1 MTRVSTIN
9 TIGRTAVVALGGN
22 AISDPSSDNGIAS
35 QFAHTR
41 KSMVGVIELIH
52 KGYRLAITHGNGPQV
67 GESMLRMERA
77 LDVCP
82 PRPLG
87 VVVADTQG
95 GIGYMIEQ
103 SLLNGLRW
111 QGITKHV
118 VTLVTQVVV
127 DQNDP
132 EMLNPS
138 KYVGKAYTKSE
149 AERLGDQHDW
159 LIREDAGRGHRR
171 VVGSPI
177 PLAIV
182 NKIAIRQ
189 LLDRDY
195 VVICSGGG
203 GIPVFVMANGFYEGV
218 DAVIDKDRSAA
229 ILARD
234 IGAQDLFILTAVEK
248 VTLNYGKPNRQDLD
262 RLSIAEAKQYLGEG
276 QFPPGNMGPK
286 IEAAIH
292 FLESGGER
300 ALISSVEA
308 VIDAVH
314 GETGTWIYPD

>member
-1 MTRVSTIN
+1 
-9 TIGRTAVVALGGN
+9 
-22 AISDPSSDNGIAS
+22 
-35 QFAHTR
+35 
-41 KSMVGVIELIH
+41 MVH

-67 GESMLRMERA
+67 GESMLRMERT

-87 VVVADTQG
+87 VLVADTQG

-111 QGITKHV
+111 QGITKPV

-138 KYVGKAYTKSE
+138 KFIGKAYTQKE
-149 AERLGDQHDW
+149 AEKLGDKHDW
-159 LIREDAGRGHRR
+159 LIREDEGRGFRR
-171 VVGSPI
+171 VVGSPK

-182 NKIAIRQ
+182 NKAAIRQ
-189 LLDRDY
+189 LLDLDY
-195 VVICSGGG
+195 VVICAGGG
-203 GIPVFVMANGFYEGV
+203 GIPVFIMANGFYEGV
-218 DAVIDKDRSAA
+218 DAVIDKDRAAA

-234 IGAQDLFILTAVEK
+234 VSAHDLLILTTVDK
-248 VTLNYGKPNRQDLD
+248 VSLYYGKPNRQDLD
-262 RLSIAEAKQYLGEG
+262 RMSITQAKEYLAAGH
-276 QFPPGNMGPK
+276 FPPGSMGPK
-286 IEAAIH
+286 IEAAIG

-300 ALISSVEA
+300 ALISSVER

-314 GETGTWIYPD
+314 GETGTWIYPE